1 MNKRQ
6 QKAKPTEKGI
16 ENTLGQI
23 RDKNKE
29 LIALKE
35 SIKNR
40 TVSNKKLQDIL
51 YNLEEYF
58 DKAAMPS
65 LALYAGDYAGET
77 LDLLFEHYPEMFS
90 RDRYLRK
97 ARNVYRKM
105 MGQAYEAVMNNLRLG
120 EVRPN
125 QVVEFLKYIQP
136 YLAKE
141 EEDVEDKTAKLL
153 FSVKVGDEKH

>member
-1 MNKRQ
+1 MKDLPKDTAER
-6 QKAKPTEKGI
+6 KKI

-35 SIKNR
+35 SIKAH
-40 TVSNKKLQDIL
+40 TVPEKKLRDIM

-58 DKAAMPS
+58 DKAHMPS
-65 LALYAGDYAGET
+65 LTLYSGDFAGEI
-77 LDLLFEHYPEMFS
+77 LELLFEHYPDMFS

-97 ARNVYRKM
+97 SRERFRVM
-105 MGQAYEAVMNNLRLG
+105 LGVAYEAVMANLKAG
-120 EVRPN
+120 DVRPN

-136 YLAKE
+136 FLAKE
-141 EEDVEDKTAKLL
+141 EENADDKTAKLL
-153 FSVKVGDEKH
+153 FSVKVGEDKN